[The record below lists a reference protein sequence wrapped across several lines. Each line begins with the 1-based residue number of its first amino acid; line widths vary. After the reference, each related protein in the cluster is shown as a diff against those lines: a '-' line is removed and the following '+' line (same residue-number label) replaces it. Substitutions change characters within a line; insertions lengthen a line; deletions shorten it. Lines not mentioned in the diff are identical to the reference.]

1 MMAMRPHETR
11 SPATFRDDAEVGV
24 EGGLRVLLH
33 THLEALFAPD
43 ASMDGSIAILKI
55 YVRFLDVYGHL

>member
-1 MMAMRPHETR
+1 MMAMRPHETQ
-11 SPATFRDDAEVGV
+11 SPDAFRDDAEVGV

-43 ASMDGSIAILKI
+43 ASMDGSIYIS
-55 YVRFLDVYGHL
+55 YS